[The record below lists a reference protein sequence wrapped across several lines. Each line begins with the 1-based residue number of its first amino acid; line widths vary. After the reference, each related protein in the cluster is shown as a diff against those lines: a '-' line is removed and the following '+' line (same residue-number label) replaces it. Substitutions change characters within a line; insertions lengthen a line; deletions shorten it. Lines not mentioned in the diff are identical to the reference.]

1 MPSEKLTK
9 DSLDAKANTG
19 HTHTISNVTNLQT
32 TLDGKASSTHTH
44 TISDV
49 TNLQTTL
56 DGKASSSH
64 SHSISDVT
72 NLQSSLNA
80 KANSS
85 DLGTVATSNSYEDL
99 DDIPSSFTPSSH
111 THAISEVT
119 NLQTSLDAKAPKS
132 HASSAT
138 TYGVGTTTNYGHVK
152 TINGLTQSS
161 HSNGTALS
169 AYQGKVLKDAIDAK
183 PDSSDIPTKITDL
196 TNDSDFIEKSA
207 TNGLVK
213 NDGTIDTTSY
223 STFSGS
229 YNDLSNKP
237 TIPSASSTV
246 PSADTTSGSYG
257 SGTSYARSNHTHP
270 KSSLYAEAT
279 HSHTK
284 SQISDF
290 PSIPSK
296 TSDLTNDG
304 DGTNAFLTQHQSLSN
319 YVQKLSTSG
328 LLKNDGSVDTNT
340 YLTSSAISGMLTTSD
355 IANNLTTTTAGKVLD
370 ARQGKALADLI
381 GDAITYINQ

>member
-1 MPSEKLTK
+1 MTDGGQDFNLGHVVGDPGPKGDTGDTGNGIASIVLRSTSGKVKTYRITFTDGNTFDYQVTDGSDASVTIVSSWNSTTSDSKVPSEKLTK

-99 DDIPSSFTPSSH
+99 DDIPSSFTPASH
-111 THAISEVT
+111 THAISDVT
-119 NLQTSLDAKAPKS
+119 NLQTNLNGK
-132 HASSAT
+132 
-138 TYGVGTTTNYGHVK
+138 
-152 TINGLTQSS
+152 INT
-161 HSNGTALS
+161 SN
-169 AYQGKVLKDAIDAK
+169 
-183 PDSSDIPTKITDL
+183 
-196 TNDSDFIEKSA
+196 
-207 TNGLVK
+207 
-213 NDGTIDTTSY
+213 
-223 STFSGS
+223 
-229 YNDLSNKP
+229 
-237 TIPSASSTV
+237 
-246 PSADTTSGSYG
+246 
-257 SGTSYARSNHTHP
+257 
-270 KSSLYAEAT
+270 
-279 HSHTK
+279 
-284 SQISDF
+284 
-290 PSIPSK
+290 
-296 TSDLTNDG
+296 
-304 DGTNAFLTQHQSLSN
+304 
-319 YVQKLSTSG
+319 
-328 LLKNDGSVDTNT
+328 
-340 YLTSSAISGMLTTSD
+340 
-355 IANNLTTTTAGKVLD
+355 IANNLTTTSSGKVLD

>member
-1 MPSEKLTK
+1 MTDGGQDFNLGHVVGDPGPKGDKGDTGNGIASIVLRSTSGKVKTYRITFTDGNTFDYQVTDGSDASVTIVSSWNSTTSDSKVPSEKLTK

-99 DDIPSSFTPSSH
+99 DDIPSSFTPASH
-111 THAISEVT
+111 THAISDVT
-119 NLQTSLDAKAPKS
+119 NLQTNLNGK
-132 HASSAT
+132 
-138 TYGVGTTTNYGHVK
+138 
-152 TINGLTQSS
+152 INT
-161 HSNGTALS
+161 SN
-169 AYQGKVLKDAIDAK
+169 
-183 PDSSDIPTKITDL
+183 
-196 TNDSDFIEKSA
+196 
-207 TNGLVK
+207 
-213 NDGTIDTTSY
+213 
-223 STFSGS
+223 
-229 YNDLSNKP
+229 
-237 TIPSASSTV
+237 
-246 PSADTTSGSYG
+246 
-257 SGTSYARSNHTHP
+257 
-270 KSSLYAEAT
+270 
-279 HSHTK
+279 
-284 SQISDF
+284 
-290 PSIPSK
+290 
-296 TSDLTNDG
+296 
-304 DGTNAFLTQHQSLSN
+304 
-319 YVQKLSTSG
+319 
-328 LLKNDGSVDTNT
+328 
-340 YLTSSAISGMLTTSD
+340 
-355 IANNLTTTTAGKVLD
+355 IANNLTTTTSGKVLD

>member
-1 MPSEKLTK
+1 LRSTSGKVKTYRITFTDGDYFDYQVTDGSDASVTIVSSWNSTTSDSKVPSEKLTK

-19 HTHTISNVTNLQT
+19 HTHTISNVTNLQTTLNNKANTSDLSSVALSNSYNDLDDVPSTFTPSSHSHAISDVTNLQT

-138 TYGVGTTTNYGHVK
+138 TYGVGTTANYGHCK
-152 TINGLTQSS
+152 TVNSLTQSS
-161 HSNGTALS
+161 HSNGLALS
-169 AYQGKVLKDAIDAK
+169 AYQGYVLKGLID
-183 PDSSDIPTKITDL
+183 DL
-196 TNDSDFIEKSA
+196 D
-207 TNGLVK
+207 
-213 NDGTIDTTSY
+213 
-223 STFSGS
+223 
-229 YNDLSNKP
+229 
-237 TIPSASSTV
+237 
-246 PSADTTSGSYG
+246 
-257 SGTSYARSNHTHP
+257 
-270 KSSLYAEAT
+270 
-279 HSHTK
+279 
-284 SQISDF
+284 
-290 PSIPSK
+290 
-296 TSDLTNDG
+296 
-304 DGTNAFLTQHQSLSN
+304 
-319 YVQKLSTSG
+319 
-328 LLKNDGSVDTNT
+328 
-340 YLTSSAISGMLTTSD
+340 
-355 IANNLTTTTAGKVLD
+355 
-370 ARQGKALADLI
+370 DLI

>member
-1 MPSEKLTK
+1 MADGGQDFNLGHVVGDTGPKGDKGDTGNGIQSIVLRSTSGKVKTYRITFTDGDYFDYQVTDGSDASVTIVTSWNSTTSNSKVPSEKLTK
-9 DSLDAKANTG
+9 DSLDAKADTG

-44 TISDV
+44 IISDV

-138 TYGVGTTTNYGHVK
+138 TYGVGTTANYGHCK
-152 TINGLTQSS
+152 TVNSLTQSS
-161 HSNGTALS
+161 HSNGLALS
-169 AYQGKVLKDAIDAK
+169 AYQGYVLKGLID
-183 PDSSDIPTKITDL
+183 DL
-196 TNDSDFIEKSA
+196 N
-207 TNGLVK
+207 
-213 NDGTIDTTSY
+213 
-223 STFSGS
+223 
-229 YNDLSNKP
+229 
-237 TIPSASSTV
+237 
-246 PSADTTSGSYG
+246 
-257 SGTSYARSNHTHP
+257 
-270 KSSLYAEAT
+270 
-279 HSHTK
+279 
-284 SQISDF
+284 
-290 PSIPSK
+290 
-296 TSDLTNDG
+296 
-304 DGTNAFLTQHQSLSN
+304 
-319 YVQKLSTSG
+319 
-328 LLKNDGSVDTNT
+328 
-340 YLTSSAISGMLTTSD
+340 
-355 IANNLTTTTAGKVLD
+355 
-370 ARQGKALADLI
+370 DLI

>member
-1 MPSEKLTK
+1 MTDGGQDFNLGHVVGDPGPKGDKGDTGEAGNGIQSIVLRSTSGRVKTYRITFTDGNTFDYQVTDGSDASVTIVSSWNSTTSDSKVPSEKLTK

-99 DDIPSSFTPSSH
+99 DDIPSSFTPASH
-111 THAISEVT
+111 THAISDVT
-119 NLQTSLDAKAPKS
+119 NLQTNLNGK
-132 HASSAT
+132 
-138 TYGVGTTTNYGHVK
+138 
-152 TINGLTQSS
+152 INT
-161 HSNGTALS
+161 SN
-169 AYQGKVLKDAIDAK
+169 
-183 PDSSDIPTKITDL
+183 
-196 TNDSDFIEKSA
+196 
-207 TNGLVK
+207 
-213 NDGTIDTTSY
+213 
-223 STFSGS
+223 
-229 YNDLSNKP
+229 
-237 TIPSASSTV
+237 
-246 PSADTTSGSYG
+246 
-257 SGTSYARSNHTHP
+257 
-270 KSSLYAEAT
+270 
-279 HSHTK
+279 
-284 SQISDF
+284 
-290 PSIPSK
+290 
-296 TSDLTNDG
+296 
-304 DGTNAFLTQHQSLSN
+304 
-319 YVQKLSTSG
+319 
-328 LLKNDGSVDTNT
+328 
-340 YLTSSAISGMLTTSD
+340 
-355 IANNLTTTTAGKVLD
+355 IANNLTTTSSGKVLD

>member
-1 MPSEKLTK
+1 
-9 DSLDAKANTG
+9 LDAKAPTSHASTG
-19 HTHTISNVTNLQT
+19 TTYGLGTTSSYGHVKTVNGLTQASHSNGTALSAYQGYVLKGLIDAKSDFSGSYNDLTDVPTSFPPTSHNHDDRYYTESEVDTALNSKADTSHTHTISNVTDLQT

-85 DLGTVATSNSYEDL
+85 DLGTVATSNSYNDL

-138 TYGVGTTTNYGHVK
+138 TYGIGTTSSYGHCK
-152 TINGLTQSS
+152 TVNSLTQSS
-161 HSNGTALS
+161 HSNGLALS
-169 AYQGKVLKDAIDAK
+169 AYQGYVLKGLID
-183 PDSSDIPTKITDL
+183 DL
-196 TNDSDFIEKSA
+196 D
-207 TNGLVK
+207 
-213 NDGTIDTTSY
+213 
-223 STFSGS
+223 
-229 YNDLSNKP
+229 
-237 TIPSASSTV
+237 
-246 PSADTTSGSYG
+246 
-257 SGTSYARSNHTHP
+257 
-270 KSSLYAEAT
+270 
-279 HSHTK
+279 
-284 SQISDF
+284 
-290 PSIPSK
+290 
-296 TSDLTNDG
+296 
-304 DGTNAFLTQHQSLSN
+304 
-319 YVQKLSTSG
+319 
-328 LLKNDGSVDTNT
+328 
-340 YLTSSAISGMLTTSD
+340 
-355 IANNLTTTTAGKVLD
+355 
-370 ARQGKALADLI
+370 DLI